1 MKVGKKQ
8 KKGDESKGVSQ
19 ELALLRT
26 ALLEEELTEM
36 VTQPMKETLSAG
48 KAILDA
54 GQRLSGWI
62 GSLVDASPAA

>member
-1 MKVGKKQ
+1 M
-8 KKGDESKGVSQ
+8 
-19 ELALLRT
+19 LRAT
-26 ALLEEELTEM
+26 LSEEELRER

-62 GSLVDASPAA
+62 GSLVDTSPAA